1 MNSVTYNAG
10 AFLKGFEQKQAGHGS
25 FEGNLAPCLL
35 MMQGGFQVCIR
46 SEHRAVLC
54 LWKRSGG
61 TPYRRLV
68 SKAGLI
74 LDLPAS
80 ASPCRLVNTVAAWKK
95 MLACL

>member
-1 MNSVTYNAG
+1 MKCFSWGDACLNSVTYDAG
-10 AFLKGFEQKQAGHGS
+10 TFLKGFERKQAGHGS
-25 FEGNLAPCLL
+25 FKRNLAPCLL

-54 LWKRSGG
+54 LWKWSGG
-61 TPYRRLV
+61 

-80 ASPCRLVNTVAAWKK
+80 ASP
-95 MLACL
+95 